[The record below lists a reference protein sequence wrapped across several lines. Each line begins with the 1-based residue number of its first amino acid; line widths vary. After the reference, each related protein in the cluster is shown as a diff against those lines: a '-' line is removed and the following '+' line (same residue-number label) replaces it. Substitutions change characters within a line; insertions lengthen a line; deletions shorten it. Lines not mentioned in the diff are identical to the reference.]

1 MNNNWVIR
9 QAALKC
15 LALLIPRVTSSE
27 VRQLLPVIKE
37 KLTNTE
43 TTIHEAAGL
52 CLITL
57 VSKLTQAD
65 QNKFIREDGTSL
77 MSDHPKLFYQ
87 LINALISQAEKKNED
102 LLQILQLASE
112 TDPVLQIFAT
122 NYKVL
127 LNEQLPSN
135 NLQPNF

>member
-1 MNNNWVIR
+1 M
-9 QAALKC
+9 ALKC
-15 LALLIPRVTSSE
+15 LARLIPRVTPSE

-37 KLTNTE
+37 RLANTE
-43 TTIHEAAGL
+43 TATHEAAGL

-57 VSKLTQAD
+57 ISKLTQAE
-65 QNKFIREDGTSL
+65 QNKFIREDGASL
-77 MSDHPKLFYQ
+77 VSDHPKLFYQ

-112 TDPVLQIFAT
+112 TDPVLQTFVT

-127 LNEQLPSN
+127 LNEQLPST